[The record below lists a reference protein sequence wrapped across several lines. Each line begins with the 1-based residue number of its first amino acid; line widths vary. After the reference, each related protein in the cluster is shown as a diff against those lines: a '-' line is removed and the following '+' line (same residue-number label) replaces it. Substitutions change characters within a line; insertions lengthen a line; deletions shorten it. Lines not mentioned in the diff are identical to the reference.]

1 MDMINIH
8 RCHKIF
14 LEQSNGQTL
23 AFRENKELEKA
34 VAVLQPLFARTCCRM
49 KNSAAG
55 LSASKGDIIVEKSGV
70 FRAQRE

>member
-1 MDMINIH
+1 MQ
-8 RCHKIF
+8 RL
-14 LEQSNGQTL
+14 LE
-23 AFRENKELEKA
+23 
-34 VAVLQPLFARTCCRM
+34 RTCCRM

>member
-1 MDMINIH
+1 
-8 RCHKIF
+8 
-14 LEQSNGQTL
+14 
-23 AFRENKELEKA
+23 
-34 VAVLQPLFARTCCRM
+34 M